1 MLMSARCALQTN
13 SCLSCILALD
23 IECILSRIMQAAMI
37 DFHAC
42 LVLVSDV
49 HEQEVAALRNEVAAE
64 NDEVNK
70 LHTGDLPA
78 DVLAKYAKA
87 SSSTVLD
94 FNELFS

>member
-1 MLMSARCALQTN
+1 MG
-13 SCLSCILALD
+13 
-23 IECILSRIMQAAMI
+23 
-37 DFHAC
+37 
-42 LVLVSDV
+42 DV

-64 NDEVNK
+64 KDEVNK

-94 FNELFS
+94 FKELCYMAILTRALSQWYLQVGSSEASPCFCLF